1 VSIEECRGSGELM
14 LVEEESKPLAVI
26 TAPAPVPDS
35 TTLVIRI
42 EAPRAWPS
50 LKLRELWDYRE
61 LIYFFVWRDI
71 KVRYKQTVLGAGWA
85 VIQPFFTMLLFS
97 LFFGRFA
104 KVPSDSIPYPLF
116 AFSGLVPWSLF
127 SHGLNQA
134 SRSLVTDSSLIKK
147 VYFPRLAIPIG
158 KMFSAL
164 VDVGLALAL
173 LFGMMFYYSV
183 HPTLRVLW
191 LPVFLLLAMV
201 TGLGIAFWL
210 SAINVRVRDVEHTLP
225 FLTQIWLFATPIAYP
240 SSLLPEAWRTVYAL
254 NPMVG
259 VVEGFRWALFG
270 TKTVFGPM
278 LVVSSVVAVALLV
291 TGAFSFRHLEKT
303 FADVL

>member
-1 VSIEECRGSGELM
+1 M

-26 TAPAPVPDS
+26 TAPASVPDS
-35 TTLVIRI
+35 TILVIRI

-147 VYFPRLAIPIG
+147 VYFPRLA
-158 KMFSAL
+158 
-164 VDVGLALAL
+164 
-173 LFGMMFYYSV
+173 
-183 HPTLRVLW
+183 
-191 LPVFLLLAMV
+191 
-201 TGLGIAFWL
+201 
-210 SAINVRVRDVEHTLP
+210 
-225 FLTQIWLFATPIAYP
+225 
-240 SSLLPEAWRTVYAL
+240 
-254 NPMVG
+254 
-259 VVEGFRWALFG
+259 
-270 TKTVFGPM
+270 
-278 LVVSSVVAVALLV
+278 
-291 TGAFSFRHLEKT
+291 
-303 FADVL
+303 